1 MVCRHVTR
9 QRQEFQHE
17 IDRNQMMFLRLEFV
31 CGGGGDDVRVMV
43 RAVQALK

>member
-31 CGGGGDDVRVMV
+31 RGGDDGVRVMV
-43 RAVQALK
+43 RAVQTLK